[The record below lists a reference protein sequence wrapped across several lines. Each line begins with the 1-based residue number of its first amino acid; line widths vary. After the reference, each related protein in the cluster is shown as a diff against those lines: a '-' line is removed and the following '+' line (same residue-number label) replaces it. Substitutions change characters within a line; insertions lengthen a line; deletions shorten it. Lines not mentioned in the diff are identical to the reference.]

1 MAKTPEKEEERKGNA
16 PLMNLPVLEE
26 ETEGKKMESEIPER
40 AFLSDF
46 PKKSRTQRIKKA
58 GICTKLAKLESG
70 LEKNH
75 SASLEKHIINLDD
88 NVDEEEEEEEELE
101 TQIDKKIDSSHWR
114 SSFNVKNQ
122 SGSVKKNT
130 ILDDDNEEEEEKEL
144 ETQIA
149 EKYLGLKNK
158 SALGKMNTILDEEEE
173 LEKMGSKRRNL
184 DGESTTP
191 QTQIVQNSKI
201 GYSIDGKKLPKPEFG
216 YSIDGE
222 KLSERPQ
229 IEEILDIIG
238 DCSKPFEKK
247 LLKYEVDRISFHR
260 NDVKN
265 GILPYLNED
274 ETVKL
279 QKEGIL
285 VSTYDEFGNRYEMKF
300 ESYNNSFYRLCNGWK
315 RLYKY
320 HGLNENE
327 DCYVDVWMFRHK
339 ENDGI
344 CFAVILKR

>member
-1 MAKTPEKEEERKGNA
+1 MAKTPEKEEERKRNS

-46 PKKSRTQRIKKA
+46 PKKSRTPRIKKA
-58 GICTKLAKLESG
+58 GSSTKLAKPESG
-70 LEKNH
+70 HEENH
-75 SASLEKHIINLDD
+75 SASLEKLIINLDD
-88 NVDEEEEEEEELE
+88 DNDEEEEELE

-114 SSFNVKNQ
+114 SSFNMKNQ
-122 SGSVKKNT
+122 SDSVKKNT

-184 DGESTTP
+184 DVESTTP

-320 HGLNENE
+320 HGLKE
-327 DCYVDVWMFRHK
+327 DEHCYVDVWMFRHK